1 MINIRGGKFRH
12 RMVKSPRKS
21 ELYSS
26 RTDRQP
32 VIPYFW
38 PTRPSC
44 TLRSHVNTKSLWTR
58 WTRSRIPAH
67 SFFQS
72 LERLGERHRT
82 IQTLKY
88 LESISFVSGKLY
100 SRNAV
105 ENYRNEFVVLLV
117 QHAKFL
123 EFEIAII
130 RSLKRRILCQP
141 GTLEGVTASAGVGA
155 TLSAPFRRNCQ
166 VLRYT
171 SVPVT
176 TTSQK
181 FSNGLDK

>member
-1 MINIRGGKFRH
+1 M
-12 RMVKSPRKS
+12 
-21 ELYSS
+21 
-26 RTDRQP
+26 
-32 VIPYFW
+32 
-38 PTRPSC
+38 
-44 TLRSHVNTKSLWTR
+44 NTKSLWTR

-88 LESISFVSGKLY
+88 LESISFISGKLY

-105 ENYRNEFVVLLV
+105 ENCRNEFVVILV
-117 QHAKFL
+117 QRAKFL

-130 RSLKRRILCQP
+130 RSLKRRTLCQP

-155 TLSAPFRRNCQ
+155 TLSAPFRSNCQ
-166 VLRYT
+166 DLRYT

-176 TTSQK
+176 TSLQKGYVPETVTVIVTSTK
-181 FSNGLDK
+181 SGIKGIMLRILNLSVIGRSTGKSTRFV

>member
-1 MINIRGGKFRH
+1 
-12 RMVKSPRKS
+12 MVKSPQKS

-26 RTDRQP
+26 RTNRSP
-32 VIPYFW
+32 AVPYFFG
-38 PTRPSC
+38 R
-44 TLRSHVNTKSLWTR
+44 LGLVV
-58 WTRSRIPAH
+58 RSRILAH

-72 LERLGERHRT
+72 LKRLGERHRT
-82 IQTLKY
+82 IQITTY
-88 LESISFVSGKLY
+88 LESTSFVSGHLY

-105 ENYRNEFVVLLV
+105 ENCRNECIVIHV

-130 RSLKRRILCQP
+130 RSLKRMIICQP
-141 GTLEGVTASAGVGA
+141 GTLEGVTASAGTGT

-171 SVPVT
+171 SMPVT
-176 TTSQK
+176 TSATRGISRLAVCY
-181 FSNGLDK
+181 S